1 MSETNI
7 RPAEERL
14 FLCEALN
21 RLLNK
26 GVVLVGDVTIS
37 LANVDLIWIGLRLV
51 VTSVETARRSA
62 LGGVGIDT
70 LCRDMASVGAGL
82 APAHCVRRGDAV
94 HQTDDR
100 LP

>member
-1 MSETNI
+1 MSDI

-70 LCRDMASVGAGL
+70 LCRDVAYELVGTK
-82 APAHCVRRGDAV
+82 RQRGS
-94 HQTDDR
+94 
-100 LP
+100 

>member
-1 MSETNI
+1 MRS
-7 RPAEERL
+7 AEERL
-14 FLCEALN
+14 ILCEALN

-62 LGGVGIDT
+62 LGGVGIDAV
-70 LCRDMASVGAGL
+70 CRDVAYELASTKSTEKQRA
-82 APAHCVRRGDAV
+82 CRRG
-94 HQTDDR
+94 
-100 LP
+100 L

>member
-1 MSETNI
+1 MKS
-7 RPAEERL
+7 AEERL

-62 LGGVGIDT
+62 LGGVGIDAV
-70 LCRDMASVGAGL
+70 CRDVTSVGAGPAQDTADFQL
-82 APAHCVRRGDAV
+82 APAHCVGTQRQRGS
-94 HQTDDR
+94 
-100 LP
+100 